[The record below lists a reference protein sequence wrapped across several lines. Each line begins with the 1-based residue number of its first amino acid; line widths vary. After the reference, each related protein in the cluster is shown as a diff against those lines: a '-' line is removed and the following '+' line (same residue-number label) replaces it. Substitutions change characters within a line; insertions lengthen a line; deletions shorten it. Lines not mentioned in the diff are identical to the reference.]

1 MLMDVLKP
9 IDIVVKQLQ
18 SSEEYFIS
26 ALEVMNGV
34 KDDINSKR
42 ENITSE
48 NVKKM
53 TEEVSKNVKST
64 AGLQHRPKRN
74 NAVPSNFDDFVI
86 IESVPS
92 ENNRRPN
99 IQIFSECL
107 DLLSSEFI
115 RRFST
120 QNILL
125 WNDMS
130 VLSPSSNNYL
140 HVDTLKPLFEY
151 AEQIPVLKEFYVK
164 ENLSAK
170 DLEAE

>member
-1 MLMDVLKP
+1 MDVLKP

-18 SSEEYFIS
+18 SSEENFIS
-26 ALEVMNGV
+26 AQEVGNGV

-53 TEEVSKNVKST
+53 TEEFLKNVKST
-64 AGLQHRPKRN
+64 DDVQRRPKRN
-74 NAVPSNFDDFVI
+74 NAVPSNFDDFVNA
-86 IESVPS
+86 ESIPS

-107 DLLSSEFI
+107 DLLRSEFI

-140 HVDTLKPLFEY
+140 HFDTLKPLFEY
-151 AEQIPVLKEFYVK
+151 AEQIPVLRQII
-164 ENLSAK
+164 
-170 DLEAE
+170 